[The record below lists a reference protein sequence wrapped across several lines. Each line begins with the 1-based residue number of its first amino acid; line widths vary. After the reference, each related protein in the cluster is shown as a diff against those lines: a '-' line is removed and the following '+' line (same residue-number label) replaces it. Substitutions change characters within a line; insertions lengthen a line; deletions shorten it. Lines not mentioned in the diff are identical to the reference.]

1 MNCKVLPNSLADL
14 NFSYALHKK
23 ILLVFCKH
31 SNAIDLADDREVCHN
46 GRHCINQPF
55 FVRSEHKEHEHG
67 GSSSVKL
74 YLVTSLKISLIN
86 FLLWRD
92 LGQSSPISDVNTA
105 LKAFEGLM

>member
-1 MNCKVLPNSLADL
+1 MNCKVLPDFLADL

-23 ILLVFCKH
+23 NLLVFCEH
-31 SNAIDLADDREVCHN
+31 SNAIDLADDREVCNN
-46 GRHCINQPF
+46 GRHCINEPF
-55 FVRSEHKEHEHG
+55 FVRSEHKQNEHG

-74 YLVTSLKISLIN
+74 FLFTSLKISLIN

-92 LGQSSPISDVNTA
+92 LGQSSPISDVNLA